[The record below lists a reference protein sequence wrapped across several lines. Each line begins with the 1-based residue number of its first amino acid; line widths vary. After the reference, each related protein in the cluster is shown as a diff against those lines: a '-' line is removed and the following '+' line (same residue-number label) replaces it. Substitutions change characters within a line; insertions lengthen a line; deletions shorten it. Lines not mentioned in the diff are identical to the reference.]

1 MARTTSNVCGSDD
14 AACDKQKASMYK
26 QQNITMGAKYRGGMA
41 MLFDW
46 NARVLDL
53 ASN

>member
-1 MARTTSNVCGSDD
+1 
-14 AACDKQKASMYK
+14 MYK
-26 QQNITMGAKYRGGMA
+26 HHNITMREQKYSGGMA

-53 ASN
+53 APNYFALYLSPVPFHTGGF